1 MMNRNKTTTLL
12 AIIGIAILGAAVIM
26 PSPTRVLGQLDQD
39 FTPHTEL
46 AKVSMD
52 ATGPAFNING
62 EEKDNS
68 EDSTI
73 ATTDEDE
80 KAGADDD
87 DVTKSE
93 DQDSSRADYKE
104 LQTCLSG
111 VEGHGSPTEEEA
123 IDCMEAGYGGIDS
136 NENAPTEST
145 DDSDE
150 DKNGVTEA
158 INDAQD
164 EDNEE

>member
-39 FTPHTEL
+39 FIPHTEL
-46 AKVSMD
+46 TKVSMD

-62 EEKDNS
+62 EEKDNN
-68 EDSTI
+68 EDSTT

-80 KAGADDD
+80 RAGSD

-93 DQDSSRADYKE
+93 DQDSSRSDYEE

-111 VEGHGSPTEEEA
+111 VEGQGSPTEEEA
-123 IDCMEAGYGGIDS
+123 IDCMEAGYGGIDN

-158 INDAQD
+158 IDDAQD
-164 EDNEE
+164 EDDEE